1 MLTHP
6 TGSLF
11 FSLLQQL
18 ADLHDLLS
26 LDDIV
31 LFRMLAKR
39 KVRGNMGNGQTLGE
53 EPSADLLSLNA
64 APVSIYF
71 THPF

>member
-1 MLTHP
+1 MGIDDRSAFTIFPTLTHNL
-6 TGSLF
+6 SRLF
-11 FSLLQQL
+11 YAFLVRQL

-39 KVRGNMGNGQTLGE
+39 KVRGKTENE
-53 EPSADLLSLNA
+53 
-64 APVSIYF
+64 
-71 THPF
+71 